1 MASTCLLLHKPYGVL
16 SQFTPEPGSRW
27 DCLASFVPVKGVYA
41 AGRLDAD
48 SEGLLLLT
56 SDGQLQHQL
65 TNPRFG
71 HWRQY
76 RAQVEEHQPDLE
88 PLRRGLQLKDGP
100 SRPARAQRL
109 DPRVANA
116 IAERNPPIRHRLNV
130 PTTWLQLELRR
141 PQPAGAA
148 HDSSDWLSHA
158 AADPLEPG
166 SDGRPAA
173 PLVRG
178 PGARPVALAFPPR
191 NQADGKPE
199 KLGAVRKTGGK

>member
-16 SQFTPEPGSRW
+16 SQFSPEPGSRW

-56 SDGQLQHQL
+56 SNGQLQHQL

-76 RAQVEEHQPDLE
+76 RAQVEGAPTEADLE

-100 SRPARAQRL
+100 SRPARAQLL
-109 DPRVANA
+109 DPKVATA
-116 IAERNPPIRHRLNV
+116 IAERNPPIRQRLSV
-130 PTTWLQLELRR
+130 PTAWLQLELTEGRNRQVRR
-141 PQPAGAA
+141 MTAA
-148 HDSSDWLSHA
+148 IGFPTLRLIRWSLDLMDGHPPLSLER
-158 AADPLEPG
+158 LEPG
-166 SDGRPAA
+166 QWRWLSPQETNR
-173 PLVRG
+173 LQS
-178 PGARPVALAFPPR
+178 LR
-191 NQADGKPE
+191 N
-199 KLGAVRKTGGK
+199 

>member
-76 RAQVEEHQPDLE
+76 RAQVEGAPTEGDLE

-100 SRPARAQRL
+100 SRPARAQIL
-109 DPRVANA
+109 NPKVATA
-116 IAERNPPIRHRLNV
+116 IAARNPPIRHRLSV
-130 PTTWLQLELRR
+130 PTTWLQLELSEGRNRQVRR
-141 PQPAGAA
+141 MTAAIGFPTLRLIRWSLDLMDGQPP
-148 HDSSDWLSHA
+148 LSLEG
-158 AADPLEPG
+158 LEPG
-166 SDGRPAA
+166 QWRWLSRLETKRMAN
-173 PLVRG
+173 LRS
-178 PGARPVALAFPPR
+178 
-191 NQADGKPE
+191 
-199 KLGAVRKTGGK
+199 

>member
-27 DCLASFVPVKGVYA
+27 DCLASLVPVKGVYA

-76 RAQVEEHQPDLE
+76 RAQVEGAPTEADLE
-88 PLRRGLQLKDGP
+88 PLRQGLQLKDGP
-100 SRPARAQRL
+100 SRPARAQL
-109 DPRVANA
+109 LNPKVATA

-130 PTTWLQLELRR
+130 PTTWLQLELSEGRNRQVRR
-141 PQPAGAA
+141 MTAAIGFPTLRLIRWSLDLMDGQPP
-148 HDSSDWLSHA
+148 LSLEG
-158 AADPLEPG
+158 LEPG
-166 SDGRPAA
+166 QWRWLSRLETKRMAN
-173 PLVRG
+173 LRS
-178 PGARPVALAFPPR
+178 
-191 NQADGKPE
+191 
-199 KLGAVRKTGGK
+199 

>member
-16 SQFTPEPGSRW
+16 SQFTPEQGSRW

-76 RAQVEEHQPDLE
+76 RAQVEGAPTEADLE

-100 SRPARAQRL
+100 SRSGSRSAS
-109 DPRVANA
+109 V
-116 IAERNPPIRHRLNV
+116 
-130 PTTWLQLELRR
+130 
-141 PQPAGAA
+141 GAP
-148 HDSSDWLSHA
+148 S
-158 AADPLEPG
+158 
-166 SDGRPAA
+166 
-173 PLVRG
+173 
-178 PGARPVALAFPPR
+178 
-191 NQADGKPE
+191 
-199 KLGAVRKTGGK
+199 T

>member
-1 MASTCLLLHKPYGVL
+1 VASTCLLLHKPYGVL

-76 RAQVEEHQPDLE
+76 RAQVEGAPTEGDLE

-100 SRPARAQRL
+100 SRPARAQL
-109 DPRVANA
+109 LNPKIATA
-116 IAERNPPIRHRLNV
+116 IAARNPPIRHRLSV
-130 PTTWLQLELRR
+130 PTTWLQLELSEGRNRQVRR
-141 PQPAGAA
+141 MTAAIGFPTLRLIRWSLDLMDDQPP
-148 HDSSDWLSHA
+148 LSL
-158 AADPLEPG
+158 DGLEPG
-166 SDGRPAA
+166 QWRWLSRLETKRMAN
-173 PLVRG
+173 LRS
-178 PGARPVALAFPPR
+178 
-191 NQADGKPE
+191 
-199 KLGAVRKTGGK
+199 

>member
-56 SDGQLQHQL
+56 SDGQLQHRL

-76 RAQVEEHQPDLE
+76 RAQVEGAPTEGDLE

-100 SRPARAQRL
+100 SRPARAQL
-109 DPRVANA
+109 LNPKLASA
-116 IAERNPPIRHRLNV
+116 IAARNPPIRHRLSV
-130 PTTWLQLELRR
+130 PTTWLQLELSEGRNRQVRR
-141 PQPAGAA
+141 MTAAIGFPTLRLIRWSLDLMDGQPP
-148 HDSSDWLSHA
+148 LSLEG
-158 AADPLEPG
+158 LEPG
-166 SDGRPAA
+166 QWRWLSRLETKRMAN
-173 PLVRG
+173 LRS
-178 PGARPVALAFPPR
+178 
-191 NQADGKPE
+191 
-199 KLGAVRKTGGK
+199 

>member
-16 SQFTPEPGSRW
+16 SQFTPEQGSRW

-76 RAQVEEHQPDLE
+76 RAQVEGAPTEADLE

-100 SRPARAQRL
+100 SRPARAQL
-109 DPRVANA
+109 LNPKLASA
-116 IAERNPPIRHRLNV
+116 IAARNPPIRHRLSV
-130 PTTWLQLELRR
+130 PTTWLQLELSEGRNRQVRR
-141 PQPAGAA
+141 MTAAIGFPTLRLIRWSLDLMDGQPPLPLEG
-148 HDSSDWLSHA
+148 
-158 AADPLEPG
+158 LEPG
-166 SDGRPAA
+166 QWRWLSRLETKRMAN
-173 PLVRG
+173 LRS
-178 PGARPVALAFPPR
+178 
-191 NQADGKPE
+191 
-199 KLGAVRKTGGK
+199 

>member
-16 SQFTPEPGSRW
+16 SQFTAEQGSRW

-76 RAQVEEHQPDLE
+76 RAQVEGAPTEADLE

-100 SRPARAQRL
+100 SRPARAQL
-109 DPRVANA
+109 LNPKVANG
-116 IAERNPPIRHRLNV
+116 IAARNPPIRHRLNV
-130 PTTWLQLELRR
+130 PTTWLQLELTEGRNRQVRR
-141 PQPAGAA
+141 MTAAIGFPTLRLIRWSLDLMDGQPP
-148 HDSSDWLSHA
+148 LSLEG
-158 AADPLEPG
+158 LEPG
-166 SDGRPAA
+166 QWRWLSRLETKRMAN
-173 PLVRG
+173 LRS
-178 PGARPVALAFPPR
+178 
-191 NQADGKPE
+191 
-199 KLGAVRKTGGK
+199 

>member
-16 SQFTPEPGSRW
+16 SQFTPEQGSRW

-76 RAQVEEHQPDLE
+76 RAQVEGAPTEADLE
-88 PLRRGLQLKDGP
+88 PLRRGIQLKDGP
-100 SRPARAQRL
+100 SRPARAQLL
-109 DPRVANA
+109 DPAIASA
-116 IAERNPPIRHRLNV
+116 IAERDPPIRHRLSV
-130 PTTWLQLELRR
+130 PTTWLQLETQRG
-141 PQPAGAA
+141 PQPSGAA
-148 HDSSDWLSHA
+148 HDSSHWLSHV

-166 SDGRPAA
+166 SDGWPAA
-173 PLVRG
+173 PHHRW
-178 PGARPVALAFPPR
+178 PAARPVALGR
-191 NQADGKPE
+191 QQAKSNGSIN
-199 KLGAVRKTGGK
+199 

>member
-16 SQFTPEPGSRW
+16 SQFTPEQGSRW

-56 SDGQLQHQL
+56 SDGLLQHQL

-76 RAQVEEHQPDLE
+76 RAQVEGAPTEGDLE

-100 SRPARAQRL
+100 SRPARAQL
-109 DPRVANA
+109 LNPKLASA
-116 IAERNPPIRHRLNV
+116 IAARNPPIRHRLSV
-130 PTTWLQLELRR
+130 PTTWLQLELSEGRNRQVRR
-141 PQPAGAA
+141 MTAAIGFPTLRLIRWSLDLMDGQPP
-148 HDSSDWLSHA
+148 LSLEG
-158 AADPLEPG
+158 LEPG
-166 SDGRPAA
+166 QWRWLS
-173 PLVRG
+173 PLETKRM
-178 PGARPVALAFPPR
+178 ANLRS
-191 NQADGKPE
+191 
-199 KLGAVRKTGGK
+199 

>member
-16 SQFTPEPGSRW
+16 RQFTPEPGSRW
-27 DCLASFVPVKGVYA
+27 DCLASFVPVKSVYA

-76 RAQVEEHQPDLE
+76 RAQVEGAPTEADLE

-100 SRPARAQRL
+100 SRPARAQL
-109 DPRVANA
+109 LNPKLASA
-116 IAERNPPIRHRLNV
+116 IAARNPPIRHRLSV
-130 PTTWLQLELRR
+130 PTTWLQLELSEGRNRQVRR
-141 PQPAGAA
+141 MTAAIGFPTLRLIRWSLDLMDGQPP
-148 HDSSDWLSHA
+148 LSLEG
-158 AADPLEPG
+158 LEPG
-166 SDGRPAA
+166 QWRWLSRLEIKRMAN
-173 PLVRG
+173 LRS
-178 PGARPVALAFPPR
+178 
-191 NQADGKPE
+191 
-199 KLGAVRKTGGK
+199 

>member
-76 RAQVEEHQPDLE
+76 RAQVEGAPTEADLE

-100 SRPARAQRL
+100 SRPARAQL
-109 DPRVANA
+109 LGPA
-116 IAERNPPIRHRLNV
+116 IATAIAARNPPIRHRLSV
-130 PTTWLQLELRR
+130 PTTWLQLELSEGRNRQVRR
-141 PQPAGAA
+141 MTAAIGFPTLRLIRWSLDLMDGQPP
-148 HDSSDWLSHA
+148 LSLEG
-158 AADPLEPG
+158 LEPG
-166 SDGRPAA
+166 QWRWLS
-173 PLVRG
+173 PLETKRM
-178 PGARPVALAFPPR
+178 ANLRS
-191 NQADGKPE
+191 
-199 KLGAVRKTGGK
+199 

>member
-76 RAQVEEHQPDLE
+76 RAQVEGAPTEADLE

-100 SRPARAQRL
+100 SRPARAQL
-109 DPRVANA
+109 LNPEVATG
-116 IAERNPPIRHRLNV
+116 IAARNPPIRHRLSV
-130 PTTWLQLELRR
+130 PTTWLQLELTEGRNRQVRR
-141 PQPAGAA
+141 MTAAIGFPTLRLIRWSLDLMDGQPP
-148 HDSSDWLSHA
+148 LSLEG
-158 AADPLEPG
+158 LEPG
-166 SDGRPAA
+166 QWRWLSRLETKRMAN
-173 PLVRG
+173 LRS
-178 PGARPVALAFPPR
+178 
-191 NQADGKPE
+191 
-199 KLGAVRKTGGK
+199 

>member
-16 SQFTPEPGSRW
+16 SQFTPEAGSRW

-65 TNPRFG
+65 TNPRYG

-76 RAQVEEHQPDLE
+76 RAQVEGAPTEADLE

-100 SRPARAQRL
+100 SRPARAQL
-109 DPRVANA
+109 LNPKLASA
-116 IAERNPPIRHRLNV
+116 IAARNPPIRHRLSV
-130 PTTWLQLELRR
+130 PTTWLQLELSEGRNRQVRR
-141 PQPAGAA
+141 MTAAIGFPTLRLIRWSLDLMDGQPP
-148 HDSSDWLSHA
+148 LSLEG
-158 AADPLEPG
+158 LEPG
-166 SDGRPAA
+166 QWRWLSRLETKRMAN
-173 PLVRG
+173 LRS
-178 PGARPVALAFPPR
+178 
-191 NQADGKPE
+191 
-199 KLGAVRKTGGK
+199 

>member
-76 RAQVEEHQPDLE
+76 RAQVEGAPTEADLE
-88 PLRRGLQLKDGP
+88 PLRQGLQLKDGP
-100 SRPARAQRL
+100 SRPARAQLL
-109 DPRVANA
+109 DSA
-116 IAERNPPIRHRLNV
+116 IATAIAARNPPIRHRLSV
-130 PTTWLQLELRR
+130 PTTWLQLELSEGRNRQVRR
-141 PQPAGAA
+141 MTAAIGFPTLRLIRWSLDLMDGQPP
-148 HDSSDWLSHA
+148 LSLEG
-158 AADPLEPG
+158 LEPG
-166 SDGRPAA
+166 QWRWLSRLETKRMAN
-173 PLVRG
+173 LRS
-178 PGARPVALAFPPR
+178 
-191 NQADGKPE
+191 
-199 KLGAVRKTGGK
+199 

>member
-16 SQFTPEPGSRW
+16 SQFTPEAGSRW

-65 TNPRFG
+65 TNLRFG
-71 HWRQY
+71 HWLQY
-76 RAQVEEHQPDLE
+76 RAQVEGAPTEADLE

-100 SRPARAQRL
+100 SRPARAQIL
-109 DPRVANA
+109 NPAIASV

-130 PTTWLQLELRR
+130 PTTWLQLELTEGRNRQVRR
-141 PQPAGAA
+141 MTAAIGFPTLRLIRWCLDLMDGQPP
-148 HDSSDWLSHA
+148 LSLEG
-158 AADPLEPG
+158 LEPG
-166 SDGRPAA
+166 QWRWLSPQETKRMAN
-173 PLVRG
+173 LRS
-178 PGARPVALAFPPR
+178 
-191 NQADGKPE
+191 
-199 KLGAVRKTGGK
+199 

>member
-76 RAQVEEHQPDLE
+76 RAQVEGAPTEADLE

-100 SRPARAQRL
+100 SRPARAQLL
-109 DPRVANA
+109 DPASPLPSRSA
-116 IAERNPPIRHRLNV
+116 IPPSA
-130 PTTWLQLELRR
+130 TGSTCTWLQLELTEGRNRQVRR
-141 PQPAGAA
+141 MTAAIGFPTLRLIRWSLDLMDGQPP
-148 HDSSDWLSHA
+148 LSLEG
-158 AADPLEPG
+158 LEPG
-166 SDGRPAA
+166 QWRWLSR
-173 PLVRG
+173 L
-178 PGARPVALAFPPR
+178 
-191 NQADGKPE
+191 E
-199 KLGAVRKTGGK
+199 T

>member
-16 SQFTPEPGSRW
+16 SQFTHEAGSRW

-56 SDGQLQHQL
+56 SDGGLQHQL

-76 RAQVEEHQPDLE
+76 RAQVEGAPTEADLE

-100 SRPARAQRL
+100 SRPARAQLL
-109 DPRVANA
+109 DPEVATA
-116 IAERNPPIRHRLNV
+116 IAERNPPIRQRLSV
-130 PTTWLQLELRR
+130 PTAWLQLELTEGRNRQVRR
-141 PQPAGAA
+141 MTAAIGFPTLRLIRWSLDLMDGQPP
-148 HDSSDWLSHA
+148 LSLEG
-158 AADPLEPG
+158 LEPG
-166 SDGRPAA
+166 QWRWLSRLETKRMAN
-173 PLVRG
+173 LRS
-178 PGARPVALAFPPR
+178 
-191 NQADGKPE
+191 
-199 KLGAVRKTGGK
+199 